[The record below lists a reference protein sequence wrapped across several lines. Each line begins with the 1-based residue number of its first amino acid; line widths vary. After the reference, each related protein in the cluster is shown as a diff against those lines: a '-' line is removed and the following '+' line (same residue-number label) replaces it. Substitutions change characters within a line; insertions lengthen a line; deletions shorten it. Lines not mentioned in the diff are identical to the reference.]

1 MSLSFSFGDGMQ
13 VAAVALCGRSL
24 GEGRAE
30 LAKSYGTI
38 CQRMGNIISIIL
50 SCIYLVFGEWYYGM
64 FFEEAHIIAMG
75 VQIMRV
81 LTVIVLLQISQVIYM
96 GCLRGAG
103 DTKYTAKCSML
114 SVTIIRTVFSYIGCY
129 VLHWGIVGI
138 WMGILADQVSRY
150 LFASTRFKQGN
161 WVNIKI

>member
-1 MSLSFSFGDGMQ
+1 
-13 VAAVALCGRSL
+13 
-24 GEGRAE
+24 
-30 LAKSYGTI
+30 
-38 CQRMGNIISIIL
+38 MGLTISIVLGVMYLFFGKHLFGLFFPEEPHIVAICIRISYVIIVTIL
-50 SCIYLVFGEWYYGM
+50 F
-64 FFEEAHIIAMG
+64 
-75 VQIMRV
+75 
-81 LTVIVLLQISQVIYM
+81 QISQVIYM